1 MVRDDFALLIL
12 SHGRAD
18 NMMTVETMKG
28 CGYTGKWYIVID
40 NEDKQADLYYSTFGT
55 DHVVMFDKIE
65 KAKTTDTMDQQEKRN
80 IVLFARNSCH
90 KIAEDLGLK
99 YFLVLDDDYVAFR
112 MRYLDDNGVFTS
124 IFVKDMDSIINETL
138 EFLDTTNALTV
149 AFAQT
154 GDFIGGAGS
163 NVFKNKLTRKVM
175 NSFFCRTDKPFEFIG
190 RINEDV
196 NMYCTL
202 GSRGELMFT
211 FADISLEQQ
220 TTQKNHGGL
229 TDSYLDNGTYIKSFY
244 SVMCCPSFVK
254 VAEMGCSDRRI
265 HHLVDW
271 EHGVPKIISDKFK
284 IT

>member
-1 MVRDDFALLIL
+1 MVRDDFAVLIL

-18 NMMTVETMKG
+18 NMMTVNTMTG

-40 NEDKQADLYYSTFGT
+40 NEDKQADLYYSTFGY

-90 KIAEDLGLK
+90 EIAEHLGLK

-112 MRYLDDNGVFTS
+112 MRYVNDDGVFTS
-124 IFVKDMDSIINETL
+124 IYVKDMDSIINETL
-138 EFLDTTNALTV
+138 EFLDTTGAITV

-175 NSFFCRTDKPFEFIG
+175 NSFFCRTDKPFEFLG

-220 TTQKNHGGL
+220 TTQMNHGGL

-271 EHGVPKIISDKFK
+271 EHGVPKIISSKFK
-284 IT
+284 NG

>member
-1 MVRDDFALLIL
+1 MVRDDFGVLIL

-18 NMMTVETMKG
+18 NMMTVDTMTG

-40 NEDKQADLYYSTFGT
+40 NEDKQADLYYSTFGH

-90 KIAEDLGLK
+90 EIAKNLGLK

-112 MRYLDDNGVFTS
+112 MRYVNDDGVFTS
-124 IFVKDMDSIINETL
+124 IYVKDMDSIINETL
-138 EFLDTTNALTV
+138 EFLDTTGAITV

-175 NSFFCRTDKPFEFIG
+175 NSFFCRTDKPFEFLG

-220 TTQKNHGGL
+220 TTQANHGGL

-271 EHGVPKIISDKFK
+271 EHGVPKIISSKFK
-284 IT
+284 NG